1 MKSWRVGTLSMGLS
15 LVLVG
20 ITLLISMWNGST
32 AFDTLITWWPI
43 VFVLLGLEIL
53 IYVAIKGKEQSVV
66 HYDMFSIL
74 FVGVLCF
81 LCIGFA
87 LAAGSGLTQEIR
99 QALGSENRTYDLPEI
114 EQSIPAGVTKIIVQ
128 SSGAVPTIDTITSRE
143 VHLFGN
149 YNVTHSQEDA
159 PVLHVDDVASIRT
172 IDHTMYISIK
182 ELPKH
187 VGLNESYPHTTLTLA
202 FPQDVPYELRG
213 RNNKVI
219 MPND

>member
-1 MKSWRVGTLSMGLS
+1 MGLS

-32 AFDTLITWWPI
+32 AFDTLIAWWPI

-53 IYVAIKGKEQSVV
+53 IYLVIKGKENSVL

-81 LCIGFA
+81 LCLGFA
-87 LAAGSGLTQEIR
+87 LAAGSGLTKEIR

-128 SSGAVPTIDTITSRE
+128 SNGAVPTIDTITSRE

-149 YNVTHSQEDA
+149 YNVTHSQTDV
-159 PVLHVDDVASIRT
+159 PVVHVDDVASIRT
-172 IDHTMYISIK
+172 IDDTMYISIK

-213 RNNKVI
+213 RDNKIIVQ
-219 MPND
+219 ND